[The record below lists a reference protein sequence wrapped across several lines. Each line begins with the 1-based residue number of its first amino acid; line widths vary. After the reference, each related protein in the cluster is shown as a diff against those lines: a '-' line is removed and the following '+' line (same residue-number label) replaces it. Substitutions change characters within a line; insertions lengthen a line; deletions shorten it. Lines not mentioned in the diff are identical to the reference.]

1 MELKR
6 DEEIGQVYLVQIAR
20 DRGACTPAS
29 FTLETLS
36 IGPWHPPTP
45 PTPPLGGHVTKPLG
59 ILGCTAI
66 SKALEHIEGWPI
78 EIPVEPTFYPP
89 LFLKLAF
96 GAFEWKF

>member
-1 MELKR
+1 MELQR

-45 PTPPLGGHVTKPLG
+45 QPRRSAVTLLSP
-59 ILGCTAI
+59 
-66 SKALEHIEGWPI
+66 
-78 EIPVEPTFYPP
+78 
-89 LFLKLAF
+89 
-96 GAFEWKF
+96 